1 MRANRD
7 IHDLGNQA
15 SVKSMTKESKGKK
28 IEPFINQ
35 CFGHDQSAIEGFK
48 DCENKLQQALDHER
62 AERNA
67 ATEFEGAV
75 KTEKVV
81 DAQKGDD
88 NDGNR
93 LEEKINPDS
102 QRADNEDEDHFCRPE
117 FSEMDAELRER
128 AKKVYQKLKATIKVI
143 PLSLPERGEVV
154 VEAAVNNDVR
164 PDSHLAA
171 YDTTGIY
178 KDKKRGGLRCK
189 RSRVFDPTHPCSRSP
204 P

>member
-48 DCENKLQQALDHER
+48 DCENKLQR

-67 ATEFEGAV
+67 ATEFGAV
-75 KTEKVV
+75 KTEKVA
-81 DAQKGDD
+81 DAQKSDD
-88 NDGNR
+88 NDGDR
-93 LEEKINPDS
+93 LEEKISLDS
-102 QRADNEDEDHFCRPE
+102 QESDNEGEDHFCRPE
-117 FSEMDAELRER
+117 FNEMDAELRER